1 MALTKIP
8 GNLIETGAITG
19 DVLAD
24 GGIATAKLAN
34 VKSSIPKHR
43 PIQ

>member
-24 GGIATAKLAN
+24 GGIVQQNRLSLNTED
-34 VKSSIPKHR
+34 
-43 PIQ
+43 